1 MPNFIFDPKKNEE
14 FGKIRD
20 ILINSKAIIC
30 EDMAPEIVFTGQLSY
45 LLHGYDQKVTVDF
58 NKMAKALYN
67 AGYREGEK
75 TMKTTI
81 GELIEKVDAIE
92 SVIQDLRKMDSDT
105 TNKAAD
111 VLSDN
116 EYFVG
121 GFYTR
126 VKSHVED
133 HITVIDSARLVSMS
147 IVPEHGVADKN
158 LKVRRVEADVEN

>member
-75 TMKTTI
+75 
-81 GELIEKVDAIE
+81 L
-92 SVIQDLRKMDSDT
+92 
-105 TNKAAD
+105 
-111 VLSDN
+111 
-116 EYFVG
+116 
-121 GFYTR
+121 
-126 VKSHVED
+126 
-133 HITVIDSARLVSMS
+133 
-147 IVPEHGVADKN
+147 
-158 LKVRRVEADVEN
+158 